1 MAKGKGDK
9 VYTLKDYFVNP
20 DADPIKAITALK
32 GEYDHTNFISGV
44 DAAVRG
50 TFTLSTS
57 VLKGTY
63 RATLGT
69 TKFINDIT
77 GANKKIVTAMETL
90 IGTEN
95 TDNFFSYTDEV
106 KKDAVRMYREI
117 GKSMANF
124 ATGKDKARP
133 SEIIGGLTSTAIKQL
148 KLDAMAM
155 AGFNFK
161 LDDIVKNALII
172 DIETGG
178 LFKDAP
184 ILQIAMGDMAK
195 LEELKKTLGASDD
208 SAALSAAAAIGR
220 MSPKEQMAEGFLS
233 LNLMPE
239 AIIRDVE
246 DAPDGSREAT
256 FRTFSYIP
264 RSEGE
269 FKQRFGNWASGKF
282 PWLSEFYEEYGE
294 GPAGSKIITEARIQE
309 LQQQLKDKGYLE
321 LKSGQRVYSQR
332 EGAKHSMLFAKQA
345 SKEGRTLM
353 AANLPYESF
362 RVGKL
367 WEHFLTQKRSGIAD
381 SFEPSLEDHGNF
393 LNSDRDMARAFGGT
407 ITGIRDM
414 RSMLSATWKSE
425 RKRNILDAN
434 NFFFTEQARILKQQG
449 KNEEVISLLP
459 AYVKNI
465 STGLNTRDQLDL
477 TKMLFSGLMQTGLIE
492 TSADLASG
500 TNVNLASQVILGFD
514 EAHQAMSDVMVQ
526 GRLLQEGKL
535 PEVLNDIA
543 HIYRARESGS
553 ALDQVRS
560 LFSSLSILGDEKKL
574 GWLELAKIKDTKLEL
589 DNKWF
594 GDVPVGV
601 RQGQLSRNKATG
613 VITGTHSDIT
623 RAYNLDKELLRISET
638 VDSYTGVAGGLY
650 APNPANMITH
660 SYTDQ
665 AGNMQTINVNPAMHE
680 AFSMPMAVGR
690 VKHTMLTAS
699 GAEVSVLKTQSDWKI
714 QNFIKEEYTKEIDEV
729 VGIYVDRR
737 YGSGTFASLKAN
749 NITTQDI
756 YKSHL
761 SFQSGTGKPVA
772 FDEIERVARDRVKGT
787 VINRYSEGDNF
798 IARGID
804 SGDLGN
810 RLLDLKSHLYKE
822 NQAGRLFSQE
832 QVDTLAEQGIAV
844 SSGMSEDEV
853 ARASLALRMSG
864 GDGFKGAMDAALAP
878 TIAGIRSRLDR
889 GSATERITSSADF
902 VYEAISARKKELLAT
917 GQYSTPKVVT
927 PNYET
932 IGSAYNFA
940 TSTKDK
946 LKLGVDTIGS
956 VLFSSKGLESGL
968 LSRISGASPE
978 ISEYIMKNA
987 RKGLGMGGAA
997 GLFVA
1002 GASANYMVDMPSYKP
1017 TTKDI
1022 LKMSGNEREI
1032 LNPEDVRQ
1040 KGGRGGM
1047 TNVLVPTNTNIDKM
1061 NPAGFAV
1068 SAIDSSK
1075 VDYAVGDADTVE
1087 IISKGF
1093 MGLGRRNLGSVRLSG
1108 MDAPETAHEGFGGPG
1123 EMPFAQ
1129 RGKQYLTNV
1138 LSART
1143 GAQVVTGQGSTFGR
1157 SVGIVTDDSGINYSY
1172 EMVNQGLA
1180 TVLYRN
1186 SSQEDLVNQKQ
1197 FNAAERVARSSDR
1210 GMFSDPFYAGVH
1222 TGIPGKERKGYN
1234 VLSPAS
1240 AFKFHFDRSPGT
1252 SKQQAIEASQS
1263 RNEEMTYAMDMS
1275 SSDYNEIFQSVNA
1288 ASRGR
1293 KNGMADMQIM
1303 AMAGGLER
1311 NRGRRKERR

>member
-1 MAKGKGDK
+1 MADGKGDK

-32 GEYDHTNFISGV
+32 GKYDHTNFISGI

-57 VLKGTY
+57 ILKGTY
-63 RATLGT
+63 RATLGA
-69 TKFINDIT
+69 TKFLNDIT
-77 GANKKIVTAMETL
+77 GANKKIVTMMDTL

-106 KKDAVRMYREI
+106 KKDAVMMYREV
-117 GKSMANF
+117 GKQMANF

-155 AGFNFK
+155 SGFNFK

-195 LEELKKTLGASDD
+195 IEELKKTVGASND

-264 RSEGE
+264 RSEAE
-269 FKQRFGNWASGKF
+269 FKQRFGTWASGKF

-294 GPAGSKIITEARIQE
+294 GPSGSKIITEARIQE
-309 LQQQLKDKGYLE
+309 LQNQLKKEGYLE
-321 LKSGQRVYSQR
+321 LKSGQRVYSQK

-367 WEHFLTQKRSGIAD
+367 WEHFLTQKRSGVAD
-381 SFEPSLEDHGNF
+381 AFEPSLEDHGNY
-393 LNSDRDMARAFGGT
+393 LNSDRDMSRAFGGT
-407 ITGIRDM
+407 ITSLRDM

-434 NFFFTEQARILKQQG
+434 NFFFTEQARILRQQG
-449 KNEEVISLLP
+449 KNEDVISLLP
-459 AYVKNI
+459 AYVKNV
-465 STGLNTRDQLDL
+465 SAGLNTRDQLDL

-492 TSADLASG
+492 TSGDLTSG
-500 TNVNLASQVILGFD
+500 TNINLASQVILGFD
-514 EAHQAMSDVMVQ
+514 EAHQALSDVMVQ

-535 PEVLNDIA
+535 PEVLNDVA
-543 HIYRARESGS
+543 NIYRAKESAS

-574 GWLELAKIKDTKLEL
+574 GWLELAKIKDTELEL
-589 DNKWF
+589 DEKWF
-594 GDVPVGV
+594 GDTPIGIK
-601 RQGQLSRNKATG
+601 QGQLSRDATKG
-613 VITGTHSDIT
+613 TIKGTHSDIT
-623 RAYNLDKELLRISET
+623 RAYNLDKELLRINET
-638 VDSYTGVAGGLY
+638 VDSYTGVAEGLY

-660 SYTDQ
+660 SYTDE
-665 AGNMQTINVNPAMHE
+665 AGKLQTINVNPAMHE

-690 VKHTMLTAS
+690 IKHTMVTAT
-699 GAEVSVLKTQSDWKI
+699 GAEVSVLKSQSDWNI
-714 QNFIKEEYTKEIDEV
+714 QDFIKDEYTKELDEATRMH
-729 VGIYVDRR
+729 VDKR
-737 YGSGTFASLKAN
+737 YGSGSFAALKAGN
-749 NITTQDI
+749 MPIEDI
-756 YKSHL
+756 IKSQLGH
-761 SFQSGTGKPVA
+761 QMGTDLPVSV
-772 FDEIERVARDRVKGT
+772 DELKTVARNRVKST
-787 VINRYSEGDNF
+787 VIRRYAEGDNF
-798 IARGID
+798 TARGIKAR
-804 SGDLGN
+804 DLGS
-810 RLLDLKSHLYKE
+810 RLLDLKSHLHQE
-822 NQAGRLFSQE
+822 NQAGRLFSQDE
-832 QVDTLAEQGIAV
+832 VDRLSEQGIAV
-844 SSGMSEDEV
+844 TPSMTEDEV
-853 ARASLALRMSG
+853 SRASLALRMSG
-864 GDGFKGAMDAALAP
+864 GDGFRSALDTSLAP
-878 TIAGIRSRLDR
+878 TIQGIRSRLNR
-889 GSATERITSSADF
+889 GSGAERLASSADF
-902 VYEAISARKKELLAT
+902 IYEAISERKKELVAT
-917 GQYSTPKVVT
+917 GDYSTPKVVT

-940 TSTKDK
+940 VSAKDK
-946 LKLGVDTIGS
+946 LKLGVDTVGS
-956 VLFSSKGLESGL
+956 VLFSPRGLDSGL
-968 LSRISGASPE
+968 MSRISGASPE

-987 RKGLGMGGAA
+987 RRGLGMAGAA
-997 GLFVA
+997 GAFVT

-1022 LKMSGNEREI
+1022 LKMSGDEREI
-1032 LNPEDVRQ
+1032 LNPEDVRER
-1040 KGGRGGM
+1040 GGRGAMRNVM
-1047 TNVLVPTNTNIDKM
+1047 TPTNTGIDKM

-1186 SSQEDLVNQKQ
+1186 TAQEDLVNQKQ
-1197 FNAAERVARSSDR
+1197 FNAAERIARASDK

-1252 SKQQAIEASQS
+1252 SKQQAVDASQA

-1275 SSDYNEIFQSVNA
+1275 YNDYNEIFQSVNA